1 MTNTKRSDE
10 VYLEETENL
19 SKKISDLIN
28 IGKYDDIT
36 VIDKKRLELIKNFN
50 DHNNKQF
57 QKMITRIDNDN
68 LKNIEKIE
76 KDYKNLKVERSSFSK
91 RLKAYNC

>member
-10 VYLEETENL
+10 VYLEEIENL

-28 IGKYDDIT
+28 IGKYEDIT

-57 QKMITRIDNDN
+57 QKIITRIDHDN
-68 LKNIEKIE
+68 LKSIERIE
-76 KDYKNLKVERSSFSK
+76 KDYKNLKAERSSFSK
-91 RLKAYNC
+91 RLKAYNH

>member
-10 VYLEETENL
+10 VYLEEIENL

-57 QKMITRIDNDN
+57 QKMITRIDSDN

-76 KDYKNLKVERSSFSK
+76 QDYKSLKAERSSFSK

>member
-1 MTNTKRSDE
+1 MTNTKRSDK
-10 VYLEETENL
+10 VYLEEIENL

-28 IGKYDDIT
+28 IGKYEDIT

-57 QKMITRIDNDN
+57 QRIITRIDSDN
-68 LKNIEKIE
+68 LKSIERIE
-76 KDYKNLKVERSSFSK
+76 KDYKNLKAERSSFSK

>member
-1 MTNTKRSDE
+1 MKNTKRSDE
-10 VYLEETENL
+10 VYLEEIENL

-28 IGKYDDIT
+28 IGKYEDIT

-57 QKMITRIDNDN
+57 QKMITRIDHDN
-68 LKNIEKIE
+68 LKSIERIE
-76 KDYKNLKVERSSFSK
+76 KDYKKLKAERSSFSK

>member
-10 VYLEETENL
+10 VYLEDIENL

-28 IGKYDDIT
+28 IGKYEDIA

-57 QKMITRIDNDN
+57 QKMITRIDSDN

-76 KDYKNLKVERSSFSK
+76 KDYKNLKAERSSFSK
-91 RLKAYNC
+91 RLKAYNH

>member
-1 MTNTKRSDE
+1 MTNTNRSDE
-10 VYLEETENL
+10 VYLEQIENL

-28 IGKYDDIT
+28 IGKYENIT

-50 DHNNKQF
+50 DYNNKQF
-57 QKMITRIDNDN
+57 QKMITQIDSDN

-76 KDYKNLKVERSSFSK
+76 QDYKSLKAERSSFSK

>member
-10 VYLEETENL
+10 VYLEEIENL
-19 SKKISDLIN
+19 SKKISDLVN
-28 IGKYDDIT
+28 IGKYDNIT

-57 QKMITRIDNDN
+57 QRMITRIDNDN

-76 KDYKNLKVERSSFSK
+76 KDYKNLKAERSSFSK
-91 RLKAYNC
+91 RLKAYNH

>member
-1 MTNTKRSDE
+1 MTNTNRSDE
-10 VYLEETENL
+10 VYLEEIENL

-28 IGKYDDIT
+28 IGKYEDIT

-57 QKMITRIDNDN
+57 QKIITQIDNDN
-68 LKNIEKIE
+68 LKSIERIE
-76 KDYKNLKVERSSFSK
+76 KDYKNLKAERSSFSK

>member
-1 MTNTKRSDE
+1 MMNTNKSDE
-10 VYLEETENL
+10 VYLEQIENL
-19 SKKISDLIN
+19 SKKISDLVN
-28 IGKYDDIT
+28 IGKFDDIT
-36 VIDKKRLELIKNFN
+36 VIDKKRLELIKNFS

-57 QKMITRIDNDN
+57 QKMITRIDSDN

-76 KDYKNLKVERSSFSK
+76 KDYKNLKAERSSFSK

>member
-1 MTNTKRSDE
+1 MTNTKRSDK
-10 VYLEETENL
+10 VYLEEIENL

-28 IGKYDDIT
+28 IGKYEDIT

-57 QKMITRIDNDN
+57 QRIITRIDSDN

-76 KDYKNLKVERSSFSK
+76 KDYKNLKAERSSFSK
-91 RLKAYNC
+91 RLKAYNH

>member
-10 VYLEETENL
+10 VYLEEIENL

-76 KDYKNLKVERSSFSK
+76 KDYKNLKAERSSFSK

>member
-1 MTNTKRSDE
+1 MINTNRSDE
-10 VYLEETENL
+10 VYLEQIENL

-28 IGKYDDIT
+28 IGKYENIT

-57 QKMITRIDNDN
+57 QKMITRIDSDN

-76 KDYKNLKVERSSFSK
+76 QDYKSLKAERSSFSK

>member
-1 MTNTKRSDE
+1 MTNTKKSDE
-10 VYLEETENL
+10 VYLEEIENL

-28 IGKYDDIT
+28 IGKYEDIT

-57 QKMITRIDNDN
+57 QRIITRIDSDN

-76 KDYKNLKVERSSFSK
+76 KDYKNLKAERSSFSK
-91 RLKAYNC
+91 RLKAYNY

>member
-10 VYLEETENL
+10 VYLEEIENL

-28 IGKYDDIT
+28 IGKYDNIT

-57 QKMITRIDNDN
+57 QRIITRIDSDN

-76 KDYKNLKVERSSFSK
+76 KDYKNLKAERSSFSK
-91 RLKAYNC
+91 RLKAYNH

>member
-10 VYLEETENL
+10 VYLEEIENL

-28 IGKYDDIT
+28 IGKYDNIT

-50 DHNNKQF
+50 DNNNKQY
-57 QKMITRIDNDN
+57 QKIITQIDHYK
-68 LKNIEKIE
+68 LKSIERIE
-76 KDYKNLKVERSSFSK
+76 KDYKNLKAERSSFSK
-91 RLKAYNC
+91 RLKAYNH

>member
-1 MTNTKRSDE
+1 MTNTKKSDE
-10 VYLEETENL
+10 VYLEEIENL
-19 SKKISDLIN
+19 SKKISDLVN
-28 IGKYDDIT
+28 IGKYDNIT

-76 KDYKNLKVERSSFSK
+76 KDYKNLKAERSSFSK
-91 RLKAYNC
+91 RLKAYNH

>member
-1 MTNTKRSDE
+1 MKNTKRSDE
-10 VYLEETENL
+10 VYLEEIENL

-57 QKMITRIDNDN
+57 QIIITQIDHDN
-68 LKNIEKIE
+68 LKSIERIE
-76 KDYKNLKVERSSFSK
+76 KDYKNLKAERSSFSK
-91 RLKAYNC
+91 RLKAYNH

>member
-10 VYLEETENL
+10 VYLEEIENL

-28 IGKYDDIT
+28 IGKYEDIT

-57 QKMITRIDNDN
+57 QRIITRIDSDN

-76 KDYKNLKVERSSFSK
+76 KDYKNLKAERSSFSK
-91 RLKAYNC
+91 RLKAYNH

>member
-1 MTNTKRSDE
+1 MTNAKRSDE
-10 VYLEETENL
+10 VYLEQIENL

-28 IGKYDDIT
+28 TGKYDDIT
-36 VIDKKRLELIKNFN
+36 VIDKKRLELIKNFS

-57 QKMITRIDNDN
+57 QKMITRIDTDN

-76 KDYKNLKVERSSFSK
+76 KDYKSLKAERSSFSK

>member
-10 VYLEETENL
+10 VYLEEIENL

-28 IGKYDDIT
+28 IGKYEDIA

-57 QKMITRIDNDN
+57 QRIITQIDHDN
-68 LKNIEKIE
+68 LKNIERIE
-76 KDYKNLKVERSSFSK
+76 KDYKNLKAERSSFSK
-91 RLKAYNC
+91 RLKAYNH

>member
-10 VYLEETENL
+10 VYLEEIENL
-19 SKKISDLIN
+19 SKKISDLVN
-28 IGKYDDIT
+28 KGKYDNIT

-57 QKMITRIDNDN
+57 QKIITRIDSDN

-76 KDYKNLKVERSSFSK
+76 KDYKNLKAERSSFSK
-91 RLKAYNC
+91 RLKAYNH

>member
-10 VYLEETENL
+10 VYLEEIENL

-28 IGKYDDIT
+28 IGKYEDIT

-57 QKMITRIDNDN
+57 QKIITRIDSDN

-76 KDYKNLKVERSSFSK
+76 KDYKNLKAERSSFSK
-91 RLKAYNC
+91 RLKAYNH

>member
-1 MTNTKRSDE
+1 MTNIKRSDE
-10 VYLEETENL
+10 VYLEQIENL

-28 IGKYDDIT
+28 LGKYENIT

-50 DHNNKQF
+50 DYNNKQF
-57 QKMITRIDNDN
+57 QKMITQIDSDN

-76 KDYKNLKVERSSFSK
+76 QDYKSLKAERSSFSK

>member
-10 VYLEETENL
+10 VYLEEIENL

-28 IGKYDDIT
+28 IGKYEDIT

-57 QKMITRIDNDN
+57 QRVITQIDHDN
-68 LKNIEKIE
+68 LKSIERIE
-76 KDYKNLKVERSSFSK
+76 KDYKNLKAERSSFSK
-91 RLKAYNC
+91 RLKAYNH

>member
-1 MTNTKRSDE
+1 MTNTNRSDE
-10 VYLEETENL
+10 VYLEQIENL

-28 IGKYDDIT
+28 IGKYENIT

-57 QKMITRIDNDN
+57 QKMITRIDSDN

-76 KDYKNLKVERSSFSK
+76 QDYKSLKAERSSFSK
-91 RLKAYNC
+91 RLKAYNH

>member
-10 VYLEETENL
+10 VYLEEIENL

-28 IGKYDDIT
+28 IGKYEDIT

-57 QKMITRIDNDN
+57 QRIITRIYSDN

-76 KDYKNLKVERSSFSK
+76 KDYKNLKAERSSFSK
-91 RLKAYNC
+91 RLKAYNH

>member
-10 VYLEETENL
+10 VYLEEIENL

-28 IGKYDDIT
+28 IGKYENIT

-76 KDYKNLKVERSSFSK
+76 KDYKNLKAERSSFSK
-91 RLKAYNC
+91 RLKAYNH

>member
-1 MTNTKRSDE
+1 MTNANRSDE
-10 VYLEETENL
+10 VYLEQIENL

-28 IGKYDDIT
+28 IGKYENIT

-57 QKMITRIDNDN
+57 QKMITRIDSDN

-76 KDYKNLKVERSSFSK
+76 QDYKSLKAERSSFSK

>member
-1 MTNTKRSDE
+1 MTNTNRSDE
-10 VYLEETENL
+10 VYLEQIENL

-28 IGKYDDIT
+28 IGKYENIT

-57 QKMITRIDNDN
+57 QKMITRIDSDN
-68 LKNIEKIE
+68 LKNIERIE
-76 KDYKNLKVERSSFSK
+76 KDYKNLKAERSSFSK

>member
-10 VYLEETENL
+10 VYLEEIENL

-28 IGKYDDIT
+28 IGKYDNIT

-57 QKMITRIDNDN
+57 QKMITRIDSDN

-76 KDYKNLKVERSSFSK
+76 KDYKNLKAERSSFSK
-91 RLKAYNC
+91 RLKAYNH

>member
-1 MTNTKRSDE
+1 MTNTNRSDE
-10 VYLEETENL
+10 VYLEQIENL

-28 IGKYDDIT
+28 IGKYENIA

-57 QKMITRIDNDN
+57 QKMITRIDSEN

-76 KDYKNLKVERSSFSK
+76 QDYKSLKAERSSFSK

>member
-10 VYLEETENL
+10 VYLEEIENL

-57 QKMITRIDNDN
+57 QKIITQIDNDN
-68 LKNIEKIE
+68 LKSIERIE
-76 KDYKNLKVERSSFSK
+76 KDYKNLKAERSSFSK
-91 RLKAYNC
+91 RLKAYNH

>member
-1 MTNTKRSDE
+1 MTNNNRSDE
-10 VYLEETENL
+10 VYLKQIENL

-28 IGKYDDIT
+28 IGKYENIT
-36 VIDKKRLELIKNFN
+36 VIDKKRLELIKKFN
-50 DHNNKQF
+50 DYNNKQF
-57 QKMITRIDNDN
+57 QKMITRIDSDN

-76 KDYKNLKVERSSFSK
+76 QDYKSLKAERSSFSK

>member
-10 VYLEETENL
+10 VYLEEIENL

-28 IGKYDDIT
+28 IGKYDNIT

-57 QKMITRIDNDN
+57 QKMITRIDSDN

-76 KDYKNLKVERSSFSK
+76 KDYKNLKAERSSFSK

>member
-1 MTNTKRSDE
+1 MTNIKRSDE
-10 VYLEETENL
+10 VYLEQIENL

-28 IGKYDDIT
+28 LGKYENIT

-50 DHNNKQF
+50 DYNNKQF
-57 QKMITRIDNDN
+57 QKMITRIDSDN

-76 KDYKNLKVERSSFSK
+76 QDYKSLKAERSSFSK

>member
-10 VYLEETENL
+10 VYLEEIENL

-28 IGKYDDIT
+28 IGKYEDIT

-57 QKMITRIDNDN
+57 QKIITRIDSDN

-76 KDYKNLKVERSSFSK
+76 KDYKNLKAERSSFSK

>member
-1 MTNTKRSDE
+1 MTITKRSDE
-10 VYLEETENL
+10 VYLEEIENL

-28 IGKYDDIT
+28 IGKYEDIT

-57 QKMITRIDNDN
+57 QRIITQIDHDN
-68 LKNIEKIE
+68 LKSIERIE
-76 KDYKNLKVERSSFSK
+76 KDYKNLKAERSSFSK
-91 RLKAYNC
+91 RLKAYNH

>member
-10 VYLEETENL
+10 VYLEEIENL
-19 SKKISDLIN
+19 SKKISDLVN
-28 IGKYDDIT
+28 KGKYDNIT
-36 VIDKKRLELIKNFN
+36 VIDKKRLELIKSFN

-76 KDYKNLKVERSSFSK
+76 KDYKNLKDERSSFSK
-91 RLKAYNC
+91 RLKAYNH